1 MEQNNEVVITEA
13 SRMKQMWGWWRA
25 KLDMAAKSPWYAS
38 YLLRRF
44 YELMKALK
52 PSKQLVASTV
62 TGAAL
67 LVGSIAMNPAP
78 AQAAGITV
86 NTTDGGAPVNDG
98 KCSLNEAIIAS
109 YINAQL
115 FGVVAG
121 ECAAGGV
128 GSDTIDLTNV
138 GGATITLTADL
149 NANNTAAGEDMVF
162 NGPGVA
168 NLTIDGV
175 AGGFLT
181 IRSTGAAKNITINGL
196 TITGAKYDGVYATGS
211 ITVTNSTISGNGF
224 AGVKAAKNATVT
236 GSTISGNGL
245 AILPVPAAIAAVDN
259 VTVTDSTVS
268 GNKHSGIIASN
279 GNATVTG
286 STITGNKYNGV
297 KAQTDVTVTNSTVSG
312 TVTGDG
318 VNATAGNVSVTNSTI
333 SANQKQGVNAINGN
347 ASVTNS
353 TVSGNTL
360 NGVRGGNN
368 TTVTNSTISGNGT
381 IGVFTFNNDVTVINS
396 TITGNTTQGVYTT
409 NADAGAAVIT
419 LKNSLIVG
427 NTGKDVDCAAAG
439 ATLASNGKNLIK
451 TQAGAACTMAS
462 EVTALAVASIMGPLA
477 NNGGSTETHAL
488 VAAASNPAVN
498 KGLDTDS
505 PGATDQ
511 RGQAR
516 IQGGTIDIGAFESA
530 FADVAKAVGGVAEF
544 ITPPVNDGVAW
555 RVVGMMGAGL
565 AMGLGVLG
573 LSRAKKTE

>member
-149 NANNTAAGEDMVF
+149 NDNNAAAGEDMVF
-162 NGPGVA
+162 NGPGAA
-168 NLTIDGV
+168 NLTIDGDSQT
-175 AGGFLT
+175 FQT
-181 IRSTGAAKNITINGL
+181 IRSTGAAVKNITINGL
-196 TITGAKYDGVYATGS
+196 TITGAKYDGVYASGS
-211 ITVTNSTISGNGF
+211 ITVTNSTISGNKST
-224 AGVKAAKNATVT
+224 GVNAAKNVTVT

-245 AILPVPAAIAAVDN
+245 ALPPFPGIAAADN
-259 VTVTDSTVS
+259 ATVTDSTVS
-268 GNKHSGIIASN
+268 GNGSHGIRAFN

-286 STITGNKYNGV
+286 ST
-297 KAQTDVTVTNSTVSG
+297 VSG
-312 TVTGDG
+312 TVSGDG
-318 VNATAGNVSVTNSTI
+318 VYAVNGNASVTNSTI
-333 SANQKQGVNAINGN
+333 SANQKKGVYAVNGN

-353 TVSGNTL
+353 TISGNT
-360 NGVRGGNN
+360 NVGVRGGNN
-368 TTVTNSTISGNGT
+368 TTVTNSTISGNSD
-381 IGVFTFNNDVTVINS
+381 IGVFTSNNDVTVINS
-396 TITGNTTQGVYTT
+396 TITGNTLQGVYA
-409 NADAGAAVIT
+409 NNGNAGAAVIT

-427 NTGKDVDCAAAG
+427 NTGSDVDCSPVG
-439 ATLASNGKNLIK
+439 ATLTSNGKNLIK
-451 TQAGAACTMAS
+451 TQAGAACTMPT
-462 EVTALAVASIMGPLA
+462 EVTALAVASIMGPLQ

-498 KGLDTDS
+498 KGLNADS

-573 LSRAKKTE
+573 LSRAKK